1 MAEQKELEEKV
12 ENKTA
17 LSVKGWPPIV
27 VLGNWLHGDLRLLS
41 SIFKSSTRPLVLAI
55 QPVQAIYCVI
65 TFLEEIGIMG
75 VGPLELVHLVL
86 FTLPFIW
93 VWLLGWLGFGIFWS
107 ILTAISVFA
116 FRLSKLKYKSGK
128 GGH

>member
-1 MAEQKELEEKV
+1 M
-12 ENKTA
+12 
-17 LSVKGWPPIV
+17 
-27 VLGNWLHGDLRLLS
+27 
-41 SIFKSSTRPLVLAI
+41 
-55 QPVQAIYCVI
+55 I

-93 VWLLGWLGFGIFWS
+93 VWFLGWLGFGFFWS

-116 FRLSKLKYKSGK
+116 FRLSKLKYKSG
-128 GGH
+128 